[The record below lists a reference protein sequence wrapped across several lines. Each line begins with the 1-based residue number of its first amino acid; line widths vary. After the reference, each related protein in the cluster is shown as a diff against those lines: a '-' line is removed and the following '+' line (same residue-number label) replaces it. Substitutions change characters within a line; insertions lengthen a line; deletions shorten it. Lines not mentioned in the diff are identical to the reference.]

1 MSYFITSIMIIHF
14 IYAET
19 VYMNM
24 VTFCIE
30 KCILMFVETF
40 GFEPGI
46 L

>member
-1 MSYFITSIMIIHF
+1 MYYFIKSIIMIHF

-19 VYMNM
+19 VCVNM
-24 VTFCIE
+24 VTFCIDM
-30 KCILMFVETF
+30 LVETL